1 MYGGEEATPFP
12 AMTEHSQ
19 GTESQPGSRSES
31 EERDATEFFGQT
43 GEDQFSPTGGSGVH
57 PGDGGIFNFSSEG
70 QGPVRLTNLKPISQ
84 ANEDVYSSPEL
95 RSNPQPPISVLSP
108 TRQTVGSVG
117 YPFLFTPSN
126 HHSQIFPIPEN
137 EKYKKL
143 VLKKQKRE
151 GRKDKNVTVF
161 QAQEVAGHNYD

>member
-1 MYGGEEATPFP
+1 MG
-12 AMTEHSQ
+12 
-19 GTESQPGSRSES
+19 
-31 EERDATEFFGQT
+31 
-43 GEDQFSPTGGSGVH
+43 
-57 PGDGGIFNFSSEG
+57 
-70 QGPVRLTNLKPISQ
+70 
-84 ANEDVYSSPEL
+84 EDVYSSPEL

-161 QAQEVAGHNYD
+161 QAQEVAGHNYDDDINTLLQSLGEVSDDKKGKVKKPKEKLEKGKVEKK